1 MWENAYSI
9 ASGLFDRWKRAR
21 EVGDFREASI
31 RLLAIEIR
39 RNLAVLDALR
49 SDAAQD
55 DPDYRALAALLDTSV
70 TEQILMAESV
80 SVKVM
85 QKLGKLEL
93 PDEANHEKGN
103 AEIAADV
110 LTRVYVRI
118 ATVQALARVEPRG
131 EALRAIRYRERLH
144 NIRCSLVALLEALD
158 PPDER

>member
-1 MWENAYSI
+1 MRC
-9 ASGLFDRWKRAR
+9 DRTP
-21 EVGDFREASI
+21 
-31 RLLAIEIR
+31 
-39 RNLAVLDALR
+39 
-49 SDAAQD
+49 AQD

-93 PDEANHEKGN
+93 PDEAEHEKGS
-103 AEIAADV
+103 AEIAGDV

-144 NIRCSLVALLEALD
+144 NIRWSLVTLLQALD
-158 PPDER
+158 PPAER